1 MKRVD
6 IQRNSMAGDSSV
18 AGLEFFEEDQ
28 LEVFYRPE
36 DLTEME

>member
-1 MKRVD
+1 
-6 IQRNSMAGDSSV
+6 MAGDSSV
-18 AGLEFFEEDQ
+18 TGLEFFEQDQ